1 MICYTNL
8 SLDSNKQLIGGITD
22 LLDITF
28 RKIAEYFEIL
38 SVLISHKYLKVN
50 LDLTEK
56 GKMLMFLLRNYVFS
70 KEVLL

>member
-28 RKIAEYFEIL
+28 RKIAEYFVIL
-38 SVLISHKYLKVN
+38 SVLISHKYLIVN